1 MPKVVLLYGPSGH
14 LEVLTPEQASMLPPD
29 YDGQE
34 VEMNNGL
41 YRQIKANQR
50 NYWAWQE
57 RLQNWYDEVLH
68 GERKRISNR

>member
-1 MPKVVLLYGPSGH
+1 
-14 LEVLTPEQASMLPPD
+14 MLPPQF
-29 YDGQE
+29 DGVE

-50 NYWAWQE
+50 SYWAWQE
-57 RLQNWYDEVLH
+57 RLGNWYDEVLH